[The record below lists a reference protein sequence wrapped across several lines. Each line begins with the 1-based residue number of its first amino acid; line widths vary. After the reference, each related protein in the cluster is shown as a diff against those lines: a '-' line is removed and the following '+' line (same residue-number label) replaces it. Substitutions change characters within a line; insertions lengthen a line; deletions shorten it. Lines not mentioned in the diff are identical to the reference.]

1 MNSVSLQ
8 PMTRELCHQLY
19 RHWENDESIYMDM
32 SLFKP
37 YAYDEEAVDRYFD
50 TRQEPSRIMFAI
62 MHDGS
67 PIGELQLKHI
77 DPVQHECTL
86 SIHMQNDNAKGH
98 GYGTQAEKQAIEFAF
113 EKLGMRVVNADTVIK
128 NVRSQHVLEKVGFRF
143 IREEGIFRY
152 YRYEQRD

>member
-1 MNSVSLQ
+1 MSSVSLQ

-37 YAYDEEAVDRYFD
+37 YTYDEGAVDRYFD

-62 MHDGS
+62 MLDGS
-67 PIGELQLKHI
+67 PIGELQLKQI
-77 DPVQHECTL
+77 DPVKHECTL

-98 GYGTQAEKQAIEFAF
+98 GYGTQAEKQAIAFAF
-113 EKLGMRVVNADTVIK
+113 EKLGMKAVNADTVIK
-128 NVRSQHVLEKVGFRF
+128 NVRSQHVLENVGFKF
-143 IREEGIFRY
+143 IREEGIFRF
-152 YRYEQRD
+152 YRYEQ